1 MRTALKVAAPVLTLV
16 AWLAIPASA
25 APGNVVRVPEDFPTI
40 QSAVDEA
47 KPGQVILVHGGPYFE
62 VVTVQKPNVTI
73 RGLSDGAQLFGTF
86 NIFAN
91 GVTVEGFQITTR
103 ENNQGIQ
110 TGAKEHPNGN
120 PGHGSVSNV
129 TIQNNVITSE
139 PGNETAWRAI
149 WLAWCKN
156 CSVRNNKLLSHR
168 GEGMSLY
175 GDVTGTVVEY
185 NVADD
190 NDNFGILLWSNAF
203 KAIVSNNSAHNNG
216 SCDIANYGTR
226 NVFKDNEAGCTDG
239 F

>member
-1 MRTALKVAAPVLTLV
+1 MRKALKVAAPVLTLV
-16 AWLAIPASA
+16 GWLAVSA
-25 APGNVVRVPEDFPTI
+25 NAGPSNVVRVPEDFPTI
-40 QSAVDEA
+40 QSAVDQA
-47 KPGQVILVHGGPYFE
+47 RPGQVILVHGGPYYE
-62 VVTVQKPNVTI
+62 IVTVQKPNLTI
-73 RGLSDGAQLFGTF
+73 RGLSDGAELFGTF

-110 TGAKEHPNGN
+110 TGRDS
-120 PGHGSVSNV
+120 GHGSVTNV

-139 PGNETAWRAI
+139 PYNENAWRAI

-156 CSVRNNKLLSHR
+156 CSIRNNKLLSHR
-168 GEGMSLY
+168 GEGISLY

-190 NDNFGILLWSNAF
+190 NDGFGILLWSNSF
-203 KAIVSNNSAHNNG
+203 KATVSNNSAHHNG
-216 SCDIANYGTR
+216 SCDIVNFGTR
-226 NVFKDNEAGCTDG
+226 NVFKDNEADCTDG